1 MDEPKVRHELYKE
14 HDIRSSPVEI
24 DKNTFKVR
32 LDITLPPVHA
42 TSMTYEYLD
51 DERFYPTLDE
61 AHVAG
66 FKYGRSLIDEGI
78 PKPSI

>member
-1 MDEPKVRHELYKE
+1 MDELKVRHEFYKE
-14 HDIRSSPVEI
+14 HDIRSTPIEF
-24 DKNTFKVR
+24 DKHAFTVR
-32 LDITLPPVHA
+32 IEITLPPVHA

-61 AHVAG
+61 AHIAG

-78 PKPSI
+78 PKPSV